1 MTWAARR
8 ARRSRHRACQDCTV
22 ATLASRL
29 FRRVSWARSWQV
41 SFPIGATSVRK
52 TVGAAGFEP
61 AILTLSHAYLSLP
74 SGHCHS
80 SAATAGGSHLAP
92 SPHSNC
98 WLAASLA
105 AVEISSRLGSAKKPY
120 TAGPRRFLGGCS
132 AGFASSCPRRADNRV
147 PCVTAC
153 DIRARMALGSAGV
166 AVLPAGSLIPRAGGG
181 GDDPDDDR
189 AFAADPGLAAGAR
202 ALATTPMADL
212 EDDGH

>member
-1 MTWAARR
+1 MATAWTTAALVWAAIR
-8 ARRSRHRACQDCTV
+8 AAGRYPASPRRRSNGNERRTAANTTKPVMRVIELSPAVIRVRLWPSTITV
-22 ATLASRL
+22 APVARSL

-105 AVEISSRLGSAKKPY
+105 AVEISCRLRIVLSA
-120 TAGPRRFLGGCS
+120 AR
-132 AGFASSCPRRADNRV
+132 DNRV

-181 GDDPDDDR
+181 GDD
-189 AFAADPGLAAGAR
+189 
-202 ALATTPMADL
+202 
-212 EDDGH
+212 